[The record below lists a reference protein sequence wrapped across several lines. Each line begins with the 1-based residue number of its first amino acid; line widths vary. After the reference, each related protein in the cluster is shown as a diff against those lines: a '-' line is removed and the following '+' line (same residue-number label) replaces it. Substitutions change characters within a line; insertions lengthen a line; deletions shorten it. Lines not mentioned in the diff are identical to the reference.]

1 MFIESEESKTKMI
14 TVDYKVLIE
23 DVKGNPSVLVTDF
36 SIVNADNGRV
46 EIKAKG
52 YAKLNL
58 NGTKKSGWCSFDDN
72 EENKTRKVWKKF
84 FVNGTK
90 RIKVYNLNT

>member
-1 MFIESEESKTKMI
+1 M
-14 TVDYKVLIE
+14 VQ
-23 DVKGNPSVLVTDF
+23 
-36 SIVNADNGRV
+36 
-46 EIKAKG
+46 
-52 YAKLNL
+52 
-58 NGTKKSGWCSFDDN
+58 KKSGWCSFDDN